1 MDIFELF
8 ATDSKLETEGR
19 WVNLGKA
26 AKVLVARAG
35 NDKFNAR
42 MKHLLKKNGVD
53 LQDNSRENLDLV
65 EKLFLDATAEAVLL
79 GWEGLTYQK
88 EPLAYSKENALK
100 LLAVKDF
107 RNKIVK
113 LSEEMSGYLVA
124 DQEEQGND

>member
-19 WVNLGKA
+19 WVNIGKD
-26 AKVLVARAG
+26 AKVLVARSG

-42 MKHLLKKNGVD
+42 MKYLLKKNGVD

-79 GWEGLTYQK
+79 GWEGLTYQR
-88 EPLAYSKENALK
+88 EPLTYSKENALK